1 MSRDLL
7 HVRPAT
13 ARDADAFVAV
23 VRGGFEPAFAE
34 TTTYGCHGMAQF
46 VRDQIA
52 LPASL
57 CDSRYTVAVAGETVA
72 GAVDLRADG
81 RALVLNYIAVDSR
94 FRSGGLA
101 RRLLAEAVE
110 AFPQDGLDRMAL
122 DVLATND
129 AARRWYERLGF
140 ERESETQWWALA
152 PHVAGQAPGGGVVVH
167 AYPQAQAS
175 QTRFGFSQFDVAT
188 LAGRHTVGRLGQDW
202 FRLTDAG
209 ALTDPALPR
218 VLGVLDPHRRLL
230 VLLRSDHA
238 GAARAALAD
247 AALHA
252 MTLRMQVPLADL
264 RVRLA
269 AVL

>member
-188 LAGRHTVGRLGQDW
+188 PAGRYPVGRLGAAW
-202 FRLTDAG
+202 FRLTDDDAH
-209 ALTDPALPR
+209 ADPAMR
-218 VLGVLDPHRRLL
+218 HALGALDPHRRLL
-230 VLLRSDHA
+230 VLLRGDEA
-238 GAARAALAD
+238 RTALPGAT
-247 AALHA
+247 LHA
-252 MTLRMQVPLADL
+252 TTLRLQVPLADL
-264 RVRLA
+264 RARLA
-269 AVL
+269 TAL